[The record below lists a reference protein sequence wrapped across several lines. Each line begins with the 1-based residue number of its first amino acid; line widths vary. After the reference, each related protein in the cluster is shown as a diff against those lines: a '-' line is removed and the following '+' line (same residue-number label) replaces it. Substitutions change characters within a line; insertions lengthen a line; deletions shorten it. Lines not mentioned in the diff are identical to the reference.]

1 MDGECVQREEN
12 YGVREIV
19 RVRDRERVT
28 ERGRERNSE
37 REKRVGV
44 HKERKEPNIA
54 RQIAIILEGGS
65 ELEGEGKERGKRT
78 LSE

>member
-28 ERGRERNSE
+28 ERGRKRNREIE
-37 REKRVGV
+37 REKRESV
-44 HKERKEPNIA
+44 HKERKELNIA
-54 RQIAIILEGGS
+54 RQIAKFLR
-65 ELEGEGKERGKRT
+65 ERG
-78 LSE
+78 S